1 MYNAFIFYIIVS
13 LHEWLMS
20 NSKELLFGKLNVWN
34 EACMFVYIDLY
45 THGKVCTHELNCS
58 LDQST
63 LDRSIFGYLYAPGLM
78 MEQIFVY
85 EAAPAP

>member
-1 MYNAFIFYIIVS
+1 MS
-13 LHEWLMS
+13 LHEWVMS
-20 NSKELLFGKLNVWN
+20 NELLISILNVWN
-34 EACMFVYIDLY
+34 EEECMFVYIDLY
-45 THGKVCTHELNCS
+45 THGKVCTHGLKCS

-63 LDRSIFGYLYAPGLM
+63 LDRSIFGYLCAPGLM